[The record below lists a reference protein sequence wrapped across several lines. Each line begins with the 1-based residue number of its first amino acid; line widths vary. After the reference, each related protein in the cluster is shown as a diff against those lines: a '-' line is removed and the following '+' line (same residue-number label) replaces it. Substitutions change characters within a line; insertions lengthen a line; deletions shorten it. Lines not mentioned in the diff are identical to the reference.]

1 MDDVALSADTLKILN
16 EFLNEQ
22 KQKEE
27 SSTTAT
33 GLFEQENW
41 VSFIFINLLSRS
53 NMFLDIF
60 DIFQQLSQFWYSL
73 DTQFKFGEA
82 IRKMI
87 ESSTDGNYTIALL
100 SCPSLYPNIKTVTGY
115 KIQLI
120 KLITQ

>member
-53 NMFLDIF
+53 NMFLEIF
-60 DIFQQLSQFWYSL
+60 DIF
-73 DTQFKFGEA
+73 
-82 IRKMI
+82 
-87 ESSTDGNYTIALL
+87 
-100 SCPSLYPNIKTVTGY
+100 
-115 KIQLI
+115 
-120 KLITQ
+120 